1 MICTHRHSR
10 TGSVYTRRGTP
21 APGGGAP
28 PLAVGY
34 LTSTYT
40 VLPVTVVV
48 GWSAPGTPESVRAV
62 GLAGPDRDDR
72 GLVQLAGAEPVD
84 DDVVALGLQLADR
97 LLSIARPDGG
107 GVSRCAQAE
116 DCGNLDRWR

>member
-1 MICTHRHSR
+1 MV
-10 TGSVYTRRGTP
+10 GSGDAGV
-21 APGGGAP
+21 GA
-28 PLAVGY
+28 AV
-34 LTSTYT
+34 
-40 VLPVTVVV
+40 
-48 GWSAPGTPESVRAV
+48 R
-62 GLAGPDRDDR
+62 LAGPDRDDR

-97 LLSIARPDGG
+97 LLSIARPGGG

>member
-21 APGGGAP
+21 APGAGAP

-48 GWSAPGTPESVRAV
+48 GWSAPGTPESVRLYVWPGRTATTV
-62 GLAGPDRDDR
+62 AWYSWLAPS
-72 GLVQLAGAEPVD
+72 
-84 DDVVALGLQLADR
+84 R
-97 LLSIARPDGG
+97 LTMTL
-107 GVSRCAQAE
+107 
-116 DCGNLDRWR
+116 